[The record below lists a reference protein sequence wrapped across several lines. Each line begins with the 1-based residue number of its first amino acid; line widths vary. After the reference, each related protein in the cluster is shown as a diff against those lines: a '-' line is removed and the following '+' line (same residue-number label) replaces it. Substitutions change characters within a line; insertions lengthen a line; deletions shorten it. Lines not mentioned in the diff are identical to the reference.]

1 MSRYKLSFL
10 VDTEADPTGL
20 LDKLEEITKDFTD
33 DDYGT
38 DVEPIDGSACV
49 APMKSDATWED

>member
-1 MSRYKLSFL
+1 MSRYRLSFV

-20 LDKLEEITKDFTD
+20 LDKLEEISAEFID

-38 DVEPIDGSACV
+38 DVEPIEGSASV
-49 APMKSDATWED
+49 QSVSATTKD